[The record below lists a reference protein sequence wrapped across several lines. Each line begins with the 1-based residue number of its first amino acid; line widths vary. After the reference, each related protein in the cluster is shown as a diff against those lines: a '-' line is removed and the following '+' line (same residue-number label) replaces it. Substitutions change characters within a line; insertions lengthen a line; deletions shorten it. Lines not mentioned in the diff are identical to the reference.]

1 MTKFF
6 IDLHGCAKNQVD
18 AELIATR
25 LSNMGYLQVESE
37 DEADLIIINSC
48 GFIESAKT
56 ESLQALMNYRAD
68 FPEKK
73 IVLAGC
79 LAERYGEIF
88 AEEISEADG
97 ILGNGDLSLVDEL
110 VTNVMSKKSEM
121 PVLAKGEQ
129 KFVCDGNRHK
139 LFNFPGSAYVK
150 ITEGCNNYCSFCA
163 IPIIRGNL
171 RSRSCD
177 KIISEISELIQR
189 GVFEINLIGQ
199 DLAAYGTEDGFVFS
213 EINVDSSKELSQSNY
228 SEKSMLYRLLKNIL
242 TINEDFALRLLYIH
256 PDHFPLDIL
265 ELIQED
271 KRILP
276 YFDIPFQSG
285 DNEIIKLMNRQGDCE
300 SYINLIKK
308 IREAG
313 KNTSYGRATIRT
325 TFLCGFPGESKK
337 AAKNTE
343 NFLATIKP
351 DWSGC
356 FTYSRED
363 DTPAATMK
371 KQVSQKDAQKR
382 ATALQVLQEEITEK
396 SLSFFVGQELDVLVE
411 EIVELDKDA
420 VEKREAAGEDG
431 EATGVAIGRSW
442 FQAPEVDGATV
453 IYYDLENQS
462 QIEKIISGKKV
473 KVKIVGTSSVDIYGY
488 IVD

>member
-25 LSNMGYLQVESE
+25 LSNVGFLQVESE
-37 DEADLIIINSC
+37 EEADLIIINSC

-56 ESLQALMNYRAD
+56 ESLEALMNYRAD
-68 FPEKK
+68 YPEKK
-73 IVLAGC
+73 IILAGC

-97 ILGNGDLSLVDEL
+97 ILGNGDLTLVDEL
-110 VTNVMSKKSEM
+110 VTKVMSKKSEM

-129 KFVCDGNRHK
+129 KFVCDGERHK
-139 LFNFPGSAYVK
+139 FFNFPGSAYVK

-171 RSRSCD
+171 RSRSCE
-177 KIISEISELIQR
+177 KIVSEISELIQR

-199 DLAAYGTEDGFVFS
+199 DLAAYGTEENFVFS
-213 EINVDSSKELSQSNY
+213 ESKDDSSKTLSEKY
-228 SEKSMLYRLLKNIL
+228 SGKSMLYRLLKNIL
-242 TINEDFALRLLYIH
+242 SINKDFALRLLYIH

-265 ELIQED
+265 ELVQED

-285 DNEIIKLMNRQGDCE
+285 DDEIIKLMNRQGDCD
-300 SYINLIKK
+300 SYINLIEK
-308 IREAG
+308 IRKAG
-313 KNTSYGRATIRT
+313 KNTVYGRATIRT
-325 TFLCGFPGESKK
+325 TFLCGFPGESGK

-343 NFLATIKP
+343 NFLKAIKP

-371 KQVSQKDAQKR
+371 KQVPQGTAQKR
-382 ATALQVLQEEITEK
+382 ATALQVLQEEITEH

-431 EATGVAIGRSW
+431 EASGVAIGRSW

-453 IYYDLENQS
+453 IYYDLENPS
-462 QIEKIISGKKV
+462 QVEKIISGKKV
-473 KVKIVGTSSVDIYGY
+473 KVKIIGTSSVDIYGY
-488 IVD
+488 IIN